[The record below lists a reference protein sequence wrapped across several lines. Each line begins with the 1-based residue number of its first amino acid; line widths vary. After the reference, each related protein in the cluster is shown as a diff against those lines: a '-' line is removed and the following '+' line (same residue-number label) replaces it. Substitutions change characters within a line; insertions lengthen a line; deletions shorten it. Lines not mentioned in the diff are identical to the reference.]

1 MDEEKEIPLGLAFQ
15 MAMNEKAMAH
25 FSAMSE
31 KEKENIIERAR
42 NVKSKQEMEGLVN
55 EMGKTF

>member
-31 KEKENIIERAR
+31 KEQENTIERAR
-42 NVKSKQEMEGLVN
+42 NVKSKQEMERLVN

>member
-15 MAMNEKAMAH
+15 MAMNEKAMSH

-42 NVKSKQEMEGLVN
+42 NVKSKQEMERLVN

>member
-42 NVKSKQEMEGLVN
+42 NVKSKQEMERLVN

>member
-1 MDEEKEIPLGLAFQ
+1 MDEEKEIPLGLACQ

-42 NVKSKQEMEGLVN
+42 NVKSKQEMERLVN

>member
-25 FSAMSE
+25 FFFFFE

-42 NVKSKQEMEGLVN
+42 NVKSKQEMERLVN

>member
-1 MDEEKEIPLGLAFQ
+1 MDEEKEMPLGLAFQ

-31 KEKENIIERAR
+31 KEKENTIERAR
-42 NVKSKQEMEGLVN
+42 NVKSKQEMERLVN